1 MYHCSVQW
9 YTSPVPTTKPRYQV
23 TETEDVGR
31 ALDIAA
37 RRWPGEPRSRLLVR
51 LLEAGSAA
59 LVCEDGD
66 AARRRQEAIR
76 ATNGKYHDV
85 FSPTYLT
92 ELRQDWP
99 E

>member
-1 MYHCSVQW
+1 MYHYCAQW
-9 YTSPVPTTKPRYQV
+9 YTQVVPTTKPRYQV

-31 ALDIAA
+31 ALDVAA
-37 RRWPGEPRSRLLVR
+37 RRWPDEPRSRLLVR

-59 LVCEDGD
+59 LEREEGD
-66 AARRRQEAIR
+66 AARRRPEAIR
-76 ATNGKYHDV
+76 VTSGKYHDV

>member
-1 MYHCSVQW
+1 M
-9 YTSPVPTTKPRYQV
+9 PTTKPRYQV